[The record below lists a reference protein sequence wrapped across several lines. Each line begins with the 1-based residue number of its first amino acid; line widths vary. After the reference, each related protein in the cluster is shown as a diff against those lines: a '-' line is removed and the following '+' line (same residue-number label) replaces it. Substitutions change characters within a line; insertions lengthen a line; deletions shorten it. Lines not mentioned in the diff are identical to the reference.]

1 MKRPPKKDDQQR
13 IVLPGQ
19 RVVPSPPTLSDFTGM
34 SWPQLVLEVR
44 AAYQRLQ
51 QDWATELQKPKPDW
65 RILEKAAEQMHM
77 LETVGWLL

>member
-19 RVVPSPPTLSDFTGM
+19 RLLPPTLSDFTGM

-51 QDWATELQKPKPDW
+51 QDWATELKKPQPDW
-65 RILEKAAEQMHM
+65 QALEEAAKLMHQ
-77 LETVGWLL
+77 LERYGEWLL